1 MMAIYLTSDC
11 HFNHKN
17 IIKYETIT
25 RPFSDIEDMNE
36 TIVRNWNNTVVD
48 EDTVYVLGDFC
59 MGGIDTIM
67 EYVPRLAGK
76 IVLIRGNHDTDK
88 RIAIYESL
96 GIEVVDFKQIE
107 YKGILFCMSHYPM
120 WNEEMSK
127 SITKNGK
134 RAMIWCYGHVHSAAP
149 IGYHDGSFHVGVD
162 TNGLRPVNIE
172 DIYAARVNDIS
183 QKPVQ
188 EDIYFDNSE
197 LADKV
202 YDFLHHETRQ
212 GYLSIVYGDT
222 YYLHGLYEKYGKN
235 TVDTMIKKMMK

>member
-36 TIVRNWNNTVVD
+36 AIVRNWNNTVGD
-48 EDTVYVLGDFC
+48 EDIVYILGDFF
-59 MGGIDTIM
+59 MG
-67 EYVPRLAGK
+67 EVQK
-76 IVLIRGNHDTDK
+76 IEPILNSLNYKKATLVRGNHDSNK

-127 SITKNGK
+127 SITKNGQ

-149 IGYHDGSFHVGVD
+149 IGYHDGSYHVGVD
-162 TNGLRPVNIE
+162 TNNLTPVNIE
-172 DIYAARVNDIS
+172 DIYQARVN
-183 QKPVQ
+183 
-188 EDIYFDNSE
+188 
-197 LADKV
+197 A
-202 YDFLHHETRQ
+202 
-212 GYLSIVYGDT
+212 
-222 YYLHGLYEKYGKN
+222 
-235 TVDTMIKKMMK
+235 

>member
-67 EYVPRLAGK
+67 EYVPRLAGD
-76 IVLIRGNHDTDK
+76 VHLIRGNHDTDK
-88 RIAIYESL
+88 RIAVYKSL

-127 SITKNGK
+127 SITKNGQ

-149 IGYHDGSFHVGVD
+149 IGYHNGSYHVGVD
-162 TNGLRPVNIE
+162 TNNLTPVNIE
-172 DIYAARVNDIS
+172 DIYQARIN
-183 QKPVQ
+183 
-188 EDIYFDNSE
+188 
-197 LADKV
+197 A
-202 YDFLHHETRQ
+202 
-212 GYLSIVYGDT
+212 
-222 YYLHGLYEKYGKN
+222 
-235 TVDTMIKKMMK
+235 

>member
-1 MMAIYLTSDC
+1 MAIYLISDC
-11 HFNHKN
+11 HFNHSR
-17 IIKYETIT
+17 ILEYESIT
-25 RPFSDIEDMNE
+25 RPFSTIEDMNE

-76 IVLIRGNHDTDK
+76 DIILIRGNHDTDK

-149 IGYHDGSFHVGVD
+149 IRYHDGSFHVGVD
-162 TNGLRPVNIE
+162 TNNLTPVNIE
-172 DIYAARVNDIS
+172 DIYQARAN
-183 QKPVQ
+183 
-188 EDIYFDNSE
+188 
-197 LADKV
+197 A
-202 YDFLHHETRQ
+202 
-212 GYLSIVYGDT
+212 
-222 YYLHGLYEKYGKN
+222 
-235 TVDTMIKKMMK
+235 

>member
-1 MMAIYLTSDC
+1 MSIWLTSDC
-11 HFNHKN
+11 HFNHNN
-17 IIKYETIT
+17 IIKYEPIT
-25 RPFSDIEDMNE
+25 RPFSDIKDMNE

-67 EYVPRLAGK
+67 EYVPRLAGQS
-76 IVLIRGNHDTDK
+76 ITLIRGNHDTDK

-149 IGYHDGSFHVGVD
+149 IGYHNGSFHVGVD
-162 TNGLRPVNIE
+162 TNNLIPVNIE
-172 DIYAARVNDIS
+172 DIY
-183 QKPVQ
+183 Q
-188 EDIYFDNSE
+188 
-197 LADKV
+197 
-202 YDFLHHETRQ
+202 TR
-212 GYLSIVYGDT
+212 I
-222 YYLHGLYEKYGKN
+222 N
-235 TVDTMIKKMMK
+235 A